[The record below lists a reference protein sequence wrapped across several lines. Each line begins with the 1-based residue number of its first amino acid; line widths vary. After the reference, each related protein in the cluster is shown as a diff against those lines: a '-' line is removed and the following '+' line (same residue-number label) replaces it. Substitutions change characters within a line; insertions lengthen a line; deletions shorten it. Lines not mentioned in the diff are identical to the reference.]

1 MKTNRSA
8 QVFKSPKAAC
18 SLSSAR
24 SLSSRALFV
33 VALFA
38 LACGEALAQEA
49 AAQKQPSDGT
59 PSAPPPM
66 RYMPE
71 DVRRRLEAERDP
83 KARTRLSL
91 ELAEERLARVAEQAN
106 ADRFEAAT
114 GELGVYEAVVDDA
127 IHFLKGSSPGRANN
141 RTRDLLKRVEMTLR
155 EHVPRLET
163 IRRMLPSQHAVYLKD
178 AIEFVR
184 EERDAAL
191 NSFYDDTVIPESR
204 RRKDK
209 PPVAERAKGD
219 APAAPEVEKKP
230 EQH

>member
-1 MKTNRSA
+1 MDTNRSA
-8 QVFKSPKAAC
+8 QVFKSPTATC
-18 SLSSAR
+18 GLSSAR
-24 SLSSRALFV
+24 SLSSCALFV

-66 RYMPE
+66 RYIPD

-127 IHFLKGSSPGRANN
+127 IHFLKDSSPGRANN
-141 RTRDLLKRVEMTLR
+141 KTRDLLDRKSTR
-155 EHVPRLET
+155 
-163 IRRMLPSQHAVYLKD
+163 
-178 AIEFVR
+178 
-184 EERDAAL
+184 L
-191 NSFYDDTVIPESR
+191 NSSHANISYAVFCL
-204 RRKDK
+204 
-209 PPVAERAKGD
+209 
-219 APAAPEVEKKP
+219 KKKKKKKKTITYVK
-230 EQH
+230 

>member
-1 MKTNRSA
+1 MNTNRSA
-8 QVFKSPKAAC
+8 QVFKSPTAAC
-18 SLSSAR
+18 RFSSAR

-49 AAQKQPSDGT
+49 AAQKQQMDGV

-83 KARTRLSL
+83 KARTRL
-91 ELAEERLARVAEQAN
+91 AEQAN

-127 IHFLKGSSPGRANN
+127 IHFLKDSNPGRASN

-204 RRKDK
+204 QRKDK

>member
-1 MKTNRSA
+1 MNTNRSA
-8 QVFKSPKAAC
+8 QVFKSPTAAC
-18 SLSSAR
+18 RFSSAR

-49 AAQKQPSDGT
+49 AAQKQQMDGT

-91 ELAEERLARVAEQAN
+91 ELAEERLARVAEQAE

-114 GELGVYEAVVDDA
+114 GELGGYEAVVDDA
-127 IHFLKGSSPGRANN
+127 IHFLKSSSPGRANN
-141 RTRDLLKRVEMTLR
+141 KTRDLLKRVEMTLR
-155 EHVPRLET
+155 EHRPRPKWRRSPTSIDPARTRGVAAVSVEETTPRRPPSTLE
-163 IRRMLPSQHAVYLKD
+163 LDQP
-178 AIEFVR
+178 
-184 EERDAAL
+184 
-191 NSFYDDTVIPESR
+191 
-204 RRKDK
+204 
-209 PPVAERAKGD
+209 
-219 APAAPEVEKKP
+219 
-230 EQH
+230 

>member
-1 MKTNRSA
+1 MNTNRSA
-8 QVFKSPKAAC
+8 QGFKSPTAFG
-18 SLSSAR
+18 

-49 AAQKQPSDGT
+49 AAQKQQMDGV

-127 IHFLKGSSPGRANN
+127 IHFLKTSSPGRANN
-141 RTRDLLKRVEMTLR
+141 KTRDLLKRVEMTLR

-204 RRKDK
+204 RQKEK

>member
-1 MKTNRSA
+1 MNTNRSA
-8 QVFKSPKAAC
+8 QVFKSRTPAGG
-18 SLSSAR
+18 
-24 SLSSRALFV
+24 LSSRALLV

-49 AAQKQPSDGT
+49 AAQKQQTDGP

-66 RYMPE
+66 RYIPD

-91 ELAEERLARVAEQAN
+91 ELAEERLSRVAEQAN

-127 IHFLKGSSPGRANN
+127 IRFLKTSSPGRTNN
-141 RTRDLLKRVEMTLR
+141 KMRDLLKRVEMTLR

-191 NSFYDDTVIPESR
+191 NSFYDDTVIPEPR
-204 RRKDK
+204 QQKDK
-209 PPVAERAKGD
+209 PPAAERAKGD
-219 APAAPEVEKKP
+219 TPAAPEVEKKP

>member
-1 MKTNRSA
+1 MNTNRSA
-8 QVFKSPKAAC
+8 QVFKSRTPAGG
-18 SLSSAR
+18 
-24 SLSSRALFV
+24 LSSRALLV

-49 AAQKQPSDGT
+49 AAQKQQTDGP

-66 RYMPE
+66 RYIPD

-91 ELAEERLARVAEQAN
+91 ELAEERLSRVAEQAN

-127 IHFLKGSSPGRANN
+127 IRFLKTSSPGRTNN
-141 RTRDLLKRVEMTLR
+141 KMRDLLKRVEMTLR

-191 NSFYDDTVIPESR
+191 TSFYDDTVIPDPR
-204 RRKDK
+204 QQKDK
-209 PPVAERAKGD
+209 PHAAAERAKGD
-219 APAAPEVEKKP
+219 TPAAPEVEKKP

>member
-71 DVRRRLEAERDP
+71 DVRRRLEAEHDP

-91 ELAEERLARVAEQAN
+91 ELAEERLTRVAEQAN

-127 IHFLKGSSPGRANN
+127 IHFLKSSSPGRANN
-141 RTRDLLKRVEMTLR
+141 KTRDLLKRVEMTLR

>member
-1 MKTNRSA
+1 MNTNRSA
-8 QVFKSPKAAC
+8 QGFKSPTAFG
-18 SLSSAR
+18 

-49 AAQKQPSDGT
+49 AAQKQQMDGV

-127 IHFLKGSSPGRANN
+127 IHFLKTSSPGRANN
-141 RTRDLLKRVEMTLR
+141 KTRDLLKRVEMTLR

-204 RRKDK
+204 RQKEK

-219 APAAPEVEKKP
+219 TPAAPEVEKKP